1 MPSFPDLR
9 QFPLPGTAN
18 LYVLDRVQILEA
30 TLPLESPIEYGMEL
44 DIEKRKEPGSD
55 YSSYVSHGIDATPIR
70 ISLKLFRDLSSG
82 KDWINEYLKI
92 KDRLISRFRA
102 LRNAVPVYH
111 PFLDL
116 YGINSVVFVKDSGI
130 RHTRG
135 HFFSVTLEGFN
146 PKALRIGS
154 GGASKKVEQDK
165 GLAKLDPAKQKPAN
179 VRTPGQNQVG
189 KARYSTSS

>member
-1 MPSFPDLR
+1 MARFPDLE

-18 LYVLDRVQILEA
+18 LYVLDRVQILDA

-82 KDWINEYLKI
+82 KDWIKEYLKV
-92 KDRLISRFRA
+92 KDRLIARFLSR
-102 LRNAVPVYH
+102 RNAVPVYH

-116 YGINSVVFVKDSGI
+116 YGINSIVFTKDSGF

-135 HFFSVTLEGFN
+135 HFFTVTLEGFN

-154 GGASKKVEQDK
+154 GGASRSVPNDP
-165 GLAKLDPAKQKPAN
+165 GLVTRATAKQKAEN
-179 VRTPGQNQVG
+179 VKTPGQNQVG
-189 KARYSTSS
+189 KDRYSKQ

>member
-1 MPSFPDLR
+1 MANFPDLR

-18 LYVLDRVQILEA
+18 LYVLDRVQILSA
-30 TLPLESPIEYGMEL
+30 ILLLESPIEYGLEL

-70 ISLKLFRDLSSG
+70 ISLKLFRDLTSG
-82 KDWINEYLKI
+82 KDWIKDYLAI
-92 KDRLISRFRA
+92 KDRLIARFLSR
-102 LRNAVPVYH
+102 RNAVPVYH

-135 HFFSVTLEGFN
+135 HFFTVTLEGFN

-154 GGASKKVEQDK
+154 GGASRSVPQDK
-165 GLAKLDPAKQKPAN
+165 ELVSKATAKQKAEN
-179 VRTPGQNQVG
+179 VKTPGQNQVG
-189 KARYSTSS
+189 KDRYSKQ

>member
-1 MPSFPDLR
+1 MANFPDLR

-18 LYVLDRVQILEA
+18 LYVLDRVQILSA
-30 TLPLESPIEYGMEL
+30 ILPLESPIEYGLEL

-82 KDWINEYLKI
+82 KDWIKEYLSI
-92 KDRLISRFRA
+92 KDRLIARFLSR
-102 LRNAVPVYH
+102 RNAVPVYH

-116 YGINSVVFVKDSGI
+116 YGINSIVFVKDSGF
-130 RHTRG
+130 RHSRG
-135 HFFSVTLEGFN
+135 HFFTVTLEGFN

-154 GGASKKVEQDK
+154 SGASRSVPNDP
-165 GLAKLDPAKQKPAN
+165 GLAKLAPAKQKAEN
-179 VRTPGQNQVG
+179 VKTPGQNQIG
-189 KARYSTSS
+189 KRGYSKE

>member
-1 MPSFPDLR
+1 MANFPDLR

-30 TLPLESPIEYGMEL
+30 VMPLEAPIDYGLEL

-55 YSSYVSHGIDATPIR
+55 YSNYVSHGIDATPIR
-70 ISLKLFRDLSSG
+70 ISLKLFRDLTSG
-82 KDWINEYLKI
+82 KDWIKEYLSI
-92 KDRLISRFRA
+92 KDRLVARFLSR
-102 LRNAVPVYH
+102 RNAVPVYH

-135 HFFSVTLEGFN
+135 HFFTVTLEGFN

-154 GGASKKVEQDK
+154 GGASRSVPQDK
-165 GLAKLDPAKQKPAN
+165 ELTSRATAKQKAEN
-179 VRTPGQNQVG
+179 VKTPGQNQVG
-189 KARYSTSS
+189 RDRYSKE

>member
-1 MPSFPDLR
+1 MANFPDLR

-18 LYVLDRVQILEA
+18 LYVLDRVQILNA
-30 TLPLESPIEYGMEL
+30 ILPLESPIEYGMEL

-82 KDWINEYLKI
+82 KDWIKEYLSI
-92 KDRLISRFRA
+92 KDRLIARFLSR
-102 LRNAVPVYH
+102 RNAVSVYH

-116 YGINSVVFVKDSGI
+116 YGINSIVFVKDSGF
-130 RHTRG
+130 RHSRG
-135 HFFSVTLEGFN
+135 HFFTVTLEGFN

-154 GGASKKVEQDK
+154 GGASRSVPNDP
-165 GLAKLDPAKQKPAN
+165 GLATRATAKQKAEN
-179 VRTPGQNQVG
+179 VKTPGQNQVG
-189 KARYSTSS
+189 KDRYSKQ

>member
-1 MPSFPDLR
+1 MAKFPDLR

-18 LYVLDRVQILEA
+18 LYVLDRVQILSA
-30 TLPLESPIEYGMEL
+30 ILPLEAPIDYGLEL

-82 KDWINEYLKI
+82 KDWIKDYLAI
-92 KDRLISRFRA
+92 KDRLIARFLSR
-102 LRNAVPVYH
+102 RNAVPVYH

-116 YGINSVVFVKDSGI
+116 YGINEIVFVKDSGF
-130 RHTRG
+130 RHSRG
-135 HFFSVTLEGFN
+135 HFFTVTLEGFN

-154 GGASKKVEQDK
+154 GGASRSVPNDP
-165 GLAKLDPAKQKPAN
+165 GLAKLAPAKQKAEN
-179 VRTPGQNQVG
+179 VKTPGQNQIG
-189 KARYSTSS
+189 KRGYSKE

>member
-1 MPSFPDLR
+1 MANFPDLR

-18 LYVLDRVQILEA
+18 LYVLDRVQILNA
-30 TLPLESPIEYGMEL
+30 ILPLESPIEYGMEL

-82 KDWINEYLKI
+82 KDWIKEYLSI
-92 KDRLISRFRA
+92 KDRLIARFLSR
-102 LRNAVPVYH
+102 RNAVSVYH

-116 YGINSVVFVKDSGI
+116 YGINSIVFVKDSGF
-130 RHTRG
+130 RHSRG
-135 HFFSVTLEGFN
+135 HFFTVTLEGFN

-154 GGASKKVEQDK
+154 GGASRSVPQDK
-165 GLAKLDPAKQKPAN
+165 ELVSKATAKQKAEN
-179 VRTPGQNQVG
+179 VKTPGQNQVG
-189 KARYSTSS
+189 KDRYSKQ

>member
-1 MPSFPDLR
+1 MANFPDLR

-18 LYVLDRVQILEA
+18 LYVLDRVQILSA
-30 TLPLESPIEYGMEL
+30 ILPLESPIEYGLEL

-70 ISLKLFRDLSSG
+70 ISLKLFRDLTSG
-82 KDWINEYLKI
+82 KDWIKEYLSI
-92 KDRLISRFRA
+92 KDRLIARFLSR
-102 LRNAVPVYH
+102 RNAVPVYH

-135 HFFSVTLEGFN
+135 HFFTVTLEGFN

-154 GGASKKVEQDK
+154 GGASRSVPQDK
-165 GLAKLDPAKQKPAN
+165 ELVSKATAKQKAEN
-179 VRTPGQNQVG
+179 VKTPGQNQVG
-189 KARYSTSS
+189 KDRYSKQ

>member
-1 MPSFPDLR
+1 MANFPDLR

-18 LYVLDRVQILEA
+18 LYVLDRVQILNA
-30 TLPLESPIEYGMEL
+30 ILPLESPIEYGMEL

-82 KDWINEYLKI
+82 KDWIKEYLSI
-92 KDRLISRFRA
+92 KDRLIARFLSR
-102 LRNAVPVYH
+102 RNAVPVYH

-116 YGINSVVFVKDSGI
+116 YGINSIVFVKDSGF
-130 RHTRG
+130 RHSRG
-135 HFFSVTLEGFN
+135 HFFTVTLEGFN

-154 GGASKKVEQDK
+154 SGASRSVPNDP
-165 GLAKLDPAKQKPAN
+165 GLAKLAPAKQKAEN
-179 VRTPGQNQVG
+179 VKTPGQNQIG
-189 KARYSTSS
+189 KRGYSKE

>member
-1 MPSFPDLR
+1 MANFPDLR

-18 LYVLDRVQILEA
+18 LYVLDRVQILNA
-30 TLPLESPIEYGMEL
+30 ILPLESPIEYGMEL

-82 KDWINEYLKI
+82 KDWIKEYLSI
-92 KDRLISRFRA
+92 KDRLIARFLSR
-102 LRNAVPVYH
+102 RNAVPVYH

-116 YGINSVVFVKDSGI
+116 YGINSIVFVKDSGF
-130 RHTRG
+130 RHSRG
-135 HFFSVTLEGFN
+135 HFFTVTLEGFN

-154 GGASKKVEQDK
+154 GGASRSVPQDK
-165 GLAKLDPAKQKPAN
+165 ELVSKATAKQKAEN
-179 VRTPGQNQVG
+179 VKTPGQNQVG
-189 KARYSTSS
+189 KDRYSKQ

>member
-1 MPSFPDLR
+1 MARFPDLE

-18 LYVLDRVQILEA
+18 LYVLDRVQILSA
-30 TLPLESPIEYGMEL
+30 ILPLEAPIDYGLEL

-70 ISLKLFRDLSSG
+70 ISLKLFRDLTSG
-82 KDWINEYLKI
+82 KDWIKEYLSI
-92 KDRLISRFRA
+92 KDRLIARFLSR
-102 LRNAVPVYH
+102 RNAVPVYH

-116 YGINSVVFVKDSGI
+116 YGINEIVFVKDSGF
-130 RHTRG
+130 RHSRG
-135 HFFSVTLEGFN
+135 HFFTVTLEGFN

-165 GLAKLDPAKQKPAN
+165 ELTSRATAKQNPNN

-189 KARYSTSS
+189 RARYSRE

>member
-1 MPSFPDLR
+1 MANFPDLR

-18 LYVLDRVQILEA
+18 LYVLDRVQILNA
-30 TLPLESPIEYGMEL
+30 ILPLESPIEYGMEL

-82 KDWINEYLKI
+82 KDWIKEYLSI
-92 KDRLISRFRA
+92 KDRLTARFLSR
-102 LRNAVPVYH
+102 RNAVPVYH

-116 YGINSVVFVKDSGI
+116 YGINSIVFVKDSGF
-130 RHTRG
+130 RHSRG
-135 HFFSVTLEGFN
+135 HFFTVTLEGFN

-154 GGASKKVEQDK
+154 GGASRSVPN
-165 GLAKLDPAKQKPAN
+165 DPCL
-179 VRTPGQNQVG
+179 
-189 KARYSTSS
+189 S

>member
-1 MPSFPDLR
+1 MANFPDLR

-18 LYVLDRVQILEA
+18 LYVLDRVQILSA
-30 TLPLESPIEYGMEL
+30 ILPLESPIEYGLEL

-70 ISLKLFRDLSSG
+70 ISLKLFRDLTSG
-82 KDWINEYLKI
+82 KDWIKEYLAI
-92 KDRLISRFRA
+92 KDRLVARFLSR
-102 LRNAVPVYH
+102 RNAVSVYH

-116 YGINSVVFVKDSGI
+116 YGINEVVFVKDSGF

-135 HFFSVTLEGFN
+135 HFFTVTLEGFN

-154 GGASKKVEQDK
+154 SGASKKVENDK
-165 GLAKLDPAKQKPAN
+165 GLAKLDPAKQKPSN

-189 KARYSTSS
+189 RARYTRE

>member
-1 MPSFPDLR
+1 MANFPDLR

-18 LYVLDRVQILEA
+18 LYVLDRVQILSA
-30 TLPLESPIEYGMEL
+30 ILPLESPIEYGLEL

-82 KDWINEYLKI
+82 KDWIKEYLSI
-92 KDRLISRFRA
+92 KDRLIARFLSR
-102 LRNAVPVYH
+102 RNAVPVYH

-116 YGINSVVFVKDSGI
+116 YGINEVVFVKDSGF

-135 HFFSVTLEGFN
+135 HFFTVTLEGFN

-154 GGASKKVEQDK
+154 GGASRSVPQDK
-165 GLAKLDPAKQKPAN
+165 ELVSKATAKQKAEN
-179 VRTPGQNQVG
+179 VKTPGQNQIG
-189 KARYSTSS
+189 KRRYSKQ

>member
-1 MPSFPDLR
+1 MANFPDLR

-18 LYVLDRVQILEA
+18 LYVLDRVQILSA
-30 TLPLESPIEYGMEL
+30 ILPLESPIEYGLEL

-70 ISLKLFRDLSSG
+70 ISLKLCRAGTSG
-82 KDWINEYLKI
+82 KDWITDYRAI
-92 KDRLISRFRA
+92 RDRLVARFLSR
-102 LRNAVPVYH
+102 RNAVPVYH

-116 YGINSVVFVKDSGI
+116 YGINEVVFVKDSGF

-135 HFFSVTLEGFN
+135 HFFTVTLEGFN

-154 GGASKKVEQDK
+154 GGASRSVPQDP
-165 GLAKLDPAKQKPAN
+165 GLAKLSPVKQKAEN
-179 VRTPGQNQVG
+179 VKTPGQNQIG
-189 KARYSTSS
+189 KRGYSKE

>member
-1 MPSFPDLR
+1 MANFPDLR

-18 LYVLDRVQILEA
+18 LYVLDRVQILSA
-30 TLPLESPIEYGMEL
+30 ILPLESPIEYGLEL

-70 ISLKLFRDLSSG
+70 ISLKLFRDLTSG
-82 KDWINEYLKI
+82 KDWIKEYLSI
-92 KDRLISRFRA
+92 KDRLIARFLSR
-102 LRNAVPVYH
+102 RNAVPVYH

-135 HFFSVTLEGFN
+135 HFFTVTLEGFN

-154 GGASKKVEQDK
+154 GGASRSVPNDP
-165 GLAKLDPAKQKPAN
+165 GLAKLAPAKQKAEN
-179 VRTPGQNQVG
+179 VKTPGQNQIG
-189 KARYSTSS
+189 KRGYSKE

>member
-1 MPSFPDLR
+1 MARFPDLE

-18 LYVLDRVQILEA
+18 LYVLDRVQILSA
-30 TLPLESPIEYGMEL
+30 VLPLEAPIDYGLEL

-55 YSSYVSHGIDATPIR
+55 YSSYVSHGIDATSIR
-70 ISLKLFRDLSSG
+70 ISLKLFRDLTSG
-82 KDWINEYLKI
+82 KDWIKEYLSI
-92 KDRLISRFRA
+92 KDRLIARFLSR
-102 LRNAVPVYH
+102 RNAVPVYH

-116 YGINSVVFVKDSGI
+116 YGINEIVFVKDSGF
-130 RHTRG
+130 RHSRG
-135 HFFSVTLEGFN
+135 HFFTVTLEGFN

-165 GLAKLDPAKQKPAN
+165 ELTSRATAKQSPNN

-189 KARYSTSS
+189 RARYSRE